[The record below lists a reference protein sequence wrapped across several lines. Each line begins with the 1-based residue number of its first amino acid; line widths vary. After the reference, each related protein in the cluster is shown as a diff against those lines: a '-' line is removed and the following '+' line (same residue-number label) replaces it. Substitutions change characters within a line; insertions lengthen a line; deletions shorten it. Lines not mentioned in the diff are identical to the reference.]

1 MGGRLRIRHFS
12 SMSFFSKTNSTHFV
26 LNRNRAVEIQ
36 HEIKKEMGL
45 QTIVYVKEDESIK
58 T

>member
-1 MGGRLRIRHFS
+1 
-12 SMSFFSKTNSTHFV
+12 MSFVVKFNSTHFV